1 MKKFTFFMT
10 MFIAFAM
17 TAFAQVDTGKAYRI
31 KSKSV
36 GNYLTIGESNA
47 NTHGHVHGAA
57 LDESN
62 QNQVFNFIA
71 VEDQA
76 STYYVQSESGKY
88 ISYEGAGAGWNVN
101 ANSDAAMAHALTFE
115 AAADVNEFYISCWNQ
130 SKGGTKYFKYENVG
144 ASGKYHPFND
154 ADKSAAEVWVLEAVE
169 TTTEPT
175 PDPEPEP
182 EPEPANE
189 PVLDL
194 TAAQVGTSYPYQLN
208 DEEAAKVYALS
219 DITIAVKFNTTSLS
233 GRQALFATA
242 DPTKVANA
250 DAMGTNSYYVAYGMN
265 NADLGY
271 LASWRNGDRY
281 TAGNCI
287 PSNTEGNVA
296 VYVINPTN
304 NNFRSYINGQ
314 NIADRNFGT
323 YEIASPAM
331 VKADYPDANIYIGG
345 AMNASGAGEVFNGQ
359 ITGVKV
365 FNGALSAEE
374 IAAIT
379 FDTVEPEPELPA
391 LEITGY
397 TPAEAVEKLETITIT
412 FNDEI
417 EGTFDMMAMSQIYLG
432 SRSNGCSFAVEG
444 NVLTITPFNAITT
457 PGEYGLVIPEGLIT
471 RKANG
476 EKISLNK
483 EIVFEVKAPLAAL
496 EITGYT
502 PTEAVEKLETITIT
516 FNDEIEGTFD
526 MMAMSQIYLG
536 SRSNGC
542 SFAVEGNVLTITPF
556 NAITTPGEYGLVI
569 PEGLI
574 TRKANGEKISLNKEI
589 VFEVKAPLAALEIT
603 GYTPTEAVEKLETI
617 TITFNDE
624 IEGTFDMM
632 AMSQIYLGSRS
643 NGCSFAVEGNVLTIT
658 PFNAITTPGE
668 YGLVIPEGLITR
680 KVNGEKI
687 SLNKEIVFTVKEAT
701 VEPEPEVIP
710 AANKL
715 YTVVADGHNSGANP
729 QWAVNDEGDKFVSSG
744 NTNISTDEQKQFA
757 FVTFNEA
764 TYIYS
769 PAAKKFVLKDASLAA
784 KNGDAVEVVALENG
798 KFFFRFDANHN
809 VNIGGSKQLTIDWWN
824 TVDGGNQFTLVEAGE
839 FDPAEALAALNSV
852 VELVYVYMYNGVEV
866 GRATVKEE
874 IGNAYPAVANVPF
887 GFTAN
892 TPEGV
897 VEAAGEVV
905 VECALVENYPIK
917 YAASVEEID
926 TWYYMQMH
934 SNQKKYIQYLAD
946 QTYLE
951 WADAE
956 VAEGEEDS
964 YTWAFVGDPANGFK
978 LVNYAAG
985 KEMAVCSDGSSDPV
999 LGAFADAVVW
1009 KPASSKESGNDAY
1022 FCLLFPGSNNY
1033 MNAQGGK
1040 VAYWNDND
1048 AGSTFLLTE
1057 REMSLPEVTPLQV
1070 VAVTPSEAVES
1081 LQTIT
1086 IEFDAEIAVDEANV
1100 RACTIDYGW
1109 NVIIGTTANVEGN
1122 VLKLVSD
1129 TPIQNNGQYPLT
1141 IPAGVV
1147 TRASDGVAYE
1157 GGVFTFEV
1165 KEKEK
1170 EPLAVV
1176 KVTPEAEVEKL
1187 DVITIEFNYNMSV
1200 NAMSAVV
1207 ATIAN
1212 ADNSISYTFNTMDD
1226 IKYDGK
1232 VITFNLGENAITASG
1247 EYTLTI
1253 PSGLISATDGTK
1265 YSGTHTFTVVAP
1277 AAPETFAVEAYL
1289 FPAPQGEVTKISA
1302 IRVEANQGATLSA
1315 LPTGWTFTN
1324 EAGDEFEMKIE
1335 WLYDFDQILIMF
1347 NPAIET
1353 AGTYTLN
1360 IPAGSLK
1367 TDDGKECEAATF
1379 EFTVVV
1385 PTGIDGIEAEG
1396 EQTIYDL
1403 TGRKI
1408 ETITKGG
1415 IYIVNGKKV
1424 VIK

>member
-1 MKKFTFFMT
+1 

-502 PTEAVEKLETITIT
+502 PA
-516 FNDEIEGTFD
+516 
-526 MMAMSQIYLG
+526 
-536 SRSNGC
+536 
-542 SFAVEGNVLTITPF
+542 
-556 NAITTPGEYGLVI
+556 
-569 PEGLI
+569 
-574 TRKANGEKISLNKEI
+574 
-589 VFEVKAPLAALEIT
+589 
-603 GYTPTEAVEKLETI
+603 EAVEKLETI